1 MDDWTPR
8 TKASAAGRPH
18 GPGEP
23 LNTPL
28 VATST
33 YQAGGDFVYARGDG
47 TPTWHALEE
56 AVGALEGGEATAFAS
71 GVATLSAV
79 LDPRPDRQQVQHRGQ
94 GGDAVTRG
102 VLAHAQKLGKLAVTE
117 LDPTDTGAWNAEAAT
132 SDLVWLESPTNPT
145 LDVMAIEPIAA
156 AARGRVVVD
165 NTFATPLQQRPLEL
179 GADVV
184 VHSAT
189 KLIGGHS
196 DLLLGITVAKDPAVA
211 AELRGARTRV
221 GSTPGALEAW
231 LALRGLRTM
240 PVRLAE
246 QSRTAALLASRLGE
260 HPAVRRVRYPGF
272 GMMVAFDL
280 ADAETADRF
289 CASVRLIRSATSLG
303 GVESLVERRAW
314 LAGEERVP
322 PGLIRFSV
330 GLEDPEDLWDDLT
343 FALTE

>member
-8 TKASAAGRPH
+8 TLAIAAGRPH

-23 LNTPL
+23 LNTPI

-33 YQAGGDFVYARGDG
+33 FQAGGDSVYARSDG
-47 TPTWHALEE
+47 TATWAALEE
-56 AVGALEGGEATAFAS
+56 AVGALEGGRAFAYAS

-79 LDPRPDRQQVQHRGQ
+79 LDTLPVGSRVAVPTFSY
-94 GGDAVTRG
+94 AVTRG
-102 VLAHAQKLGKLAVTE
+102 ALQHAQKLGRLTVTE
-117 LDPTDTGAWNAEAAT
+117 LEPTDTQAWIDSGA
-132 SDLVWLESPTNPT
+132 DLLWLESPTNPT
-145 LDVMAIEPIAA
+145 LDVMDIEAIAK

-165 NTFATPLQQRPLEL
+165 NTFATPLHQQPLKL
-179 GADVV
+179 GADIV

-196 DLLLGITVAKDPAVA
+196 DLLLGIAVAKDDAVA
-211 AELRGARTRV
+211 EELHGARTRV

-231 LALRGLRTM
+231 LALRGLRTL

-246 QSRTAALLASRLGE
+246 QEKTAALLVSRLAE
-260 HPAVRRVRYPGF
+260 HPAVTKVRYPGF
-272 GMMVAFDL
+272 GMMAAFEL
-280 ADAETADRF
+280 ADAEAADRV

-314 LAGEERVP
+314 LPGEERVP
-322 PGLIRFSV
+322 AGLIRLSV
-330 GLEDPEDLWDDLT
+330 GLEDPEDLWRDLLS
-343 FALTE
+343 ALG